1 MNRLWAQARNLL
13 VAGVIVVSAP
23 LWATASARAQ
33 AVDCNRLAAQIAAAG
48 QGGGRQFAAAAQKQ
62 RAELAR
68 TSAYASSLGCDRP
81 NFFLF
86 GDRPPQC
93 AGINAQIARMQ
104 ANLQSLNQAEAY
116 GGNGSR
122 AMLQQRFDAYCRG
135 AAGYNPAQNFFERL
149 FNPGMPDQMREFPPE
164 ETVRTPEDDEDGKT
178 ARGGSQAVCVR
189 TCDGGYFPMS
199 VPARRRDLSEL
210 QDLCAALCPGTEAR
224 LYTKVPGREISSAV
238 SVSGEP
244 YSDLPNA
251 LKFEKT
257 FDKTCTCKPANKSWA
272 EALADAE
279 QILGD
284 GKGDI
289 VVTPERAEE
298 LSRIAGPA
306 GKRDK
311 NRKFDVNAIAKAVG
325 VPPAADATRDA
336 LERQKKSADEATASD
351 AAAAAS
357 APTAG
362 TESSGIGRTG
372 AEKERMVGKAEGTKT
387 EEALPGGGRRK
398 VRIIPQ

>member
-1 MNRLWAQARNLL
+1 MTRLWAKSRCLAAGLAAVAIL
-13 VAGVIVVSAP
+13 CAGVA
-23 LWATASARAQ
+23 ARAQ
-33 AVDCNRLAAQIAAAG
+33 AIDCNRLAAQIAAAG
-48 QGGGRQFAAAAQKQ
+48 QGGGRQFGAAAQKQ

-86 GDRPPQC
+86 GERPPQC
-93 AGINAQIARMQ
+93 SGINAQIARMQ
-104 ANLQSLNQAEAY
+104 ANLQSLTQAEAY
-116 GGNGSR
+116 GGNGTR
-122 AMLQQRFDAYCRG
+122 AMLQQRFDTYCRG

-149 FNPGMPDQMREFPPE
+149 FNPSMPEQMREFPPE
-164 ETVRTPEDDEDGKT
+164 ESVRVPEDDEDGRT

-210 QDLCAALCPGTEAR
+210 QDLCAALCPGTEAK
-224 LYTKVPGREISSAV
+224 LYTKVPGRDISSAV
-238 SVSGEP
+238 SVGGEA

-257 FDKTCTCKPANKSWA
+257 FDKTCSCKPAGKSWV

-279 QILGD
+279 QILGE

-289 VVTPERAEE
+289 VVTPEKAEE

-311 NRKFDVNAIAKAVG
+311 GRKFDANAIAKAVG
-325 VPPAADATRDA
+325 VPAADDAARAA

-351 AAAAAS
+351 AAAAAR

-372 AEKERMVGKAEGTKT
+372 ADKDRVVGKTEGTKT
-387 EEALPGGGRRK
+387 DEPLPGGGRRK

>member
-1 MNRLWAQARNLL
+1 MTRPWAKSRYLAVGVAVVTILCASVGAQAQ
-13 VAGVIVVSAP
+13 V
-23 LWATASARAQ
+23 
-33 AVDCNRLAAQIAAAG
+33 VDCNRLAAQIAAAG

-86 GDRPPQC
+86 GERPPQC

-104 ANLQSLNQAEAY
+104 ANLQSLSQAEAY
-116 GGNGSR
+116 GGNGTR
-122 AMLQQRFDAYCRG
+122 AMLQQRFDTYCRN

-149 FNPGMPDQMREFPPE
+149 FNPGMPEQMREFPPE
-164 ETVRTPEDDEDGKT
+164 ESVRAPEDDEDGNRT

-210 QDLCAALCPGTEAR
+210 QDLCAALCPGTEAK

-238 SVSGEP
+238 SVSGDP

-279 QILGD
+279 QILGN

-289 VVTPERAEE
+289 VVTPEKAEE

-311 NRKFDVNAIAKAVG
+311 SRKFDANAIAKAVG
-325 VPPAADATRDA
+325 VPAADDA
-336 LERQKKSADEATASD
+336 ARAAVERQKKSADEAIASD

-372 AEKERMVGKAEGTKT
+372 ADNTRVVGKTEGAKT
-387 EEALPGGGRRK
+387 DEALPGGGRRK